1 MKREWGSNFD
11 RQNSLL
17 KRNWQLSSRPG
28 SRSARFK
35 NIPNECKRTHG
46 TVEYVCVYP
55 QVVPS
60 SNTEHTINV
69 LWAQRKKSYYTVF
82 FRYTTIFDKQSR
94 REREKREWLWSIFLY
109 NKKQKEIFQMNQN
122 CFKTLSIFVV
132 HHFFFWQWTLFTL
145 EIVRLNEKD
154 TFCAIESEMFRKWPF
169 LVLKLNIL
177 RPI

>member
-94 REREKREWLWSIFLY
+94 ERERERNENGFEAFFFTTK
-109 NKKQKEIFQMNQN
+109 NKKKS
-122 CFKTLSIFVV
+122 FKWIKIASKLCLFLLYIISSSDNG
-132 HHFFFWQWTLFTL
+132 HFLHLRLFGWMKRIL
-145 EIVRLNEKD
+145 FVRLNLK
-154 TFCAIESEMFRKWPF
+154 CSENGHFWF
-169 LVLKLNIL
+169 
-177 RPI
+177 

>member
-46 TVEYVCVYP
+46 TVEYVCVYHP
-55 QVVPS
+55 VVPS
-60 SNTEHTINV
+60 SDTEHTIYV
-69 LWAQRKKSYYTVF
+69 LWAQRKVPYKQIS
-82 FRYTTIFDKQSR
+82 FRNTTIFDKQSR
-94 REREKREWLWSIFLY
+94 ESEKREWLWSIFLY
-109 NKKQKEIFQMNQN
+109 NKKQNEIFQMNQN

-132 HHFFFWQWTLFTL
+132 HHFFFLTAKTM
-145 EIVRLNEKD
+145 D
-154 TFCAIESEMFRKWPF
+154 TFYTWDCSAEWKGYF
-169 LVLKLNIL
+169 LCD
-177 RPI
+177 

>member
-60 SNTEHTINV
+60 SNTEHTIYV
-69 LWAQRKKSYYTVF
+69 LWAQRKKSFYTVF

-94 REREKREWLWSIFLY
+94 ERERERETRMALKYFSLQQKTKRNLSNESKLLQNFVYFCCTSFLLLT
-109 NKKQKEIFQMNQN
+109 M
-122 CFKTLSIFVV
+122 
-132 HHFFFWQWTLFTL
+132 
-145 EIVRLNEKD
+145 D
-154 TFCAIESEMFRKWPF
+154 TFYTWDCSAEWKGYF
-169 LVLKLNIL
+169 LCD
-177 RPI
+177 